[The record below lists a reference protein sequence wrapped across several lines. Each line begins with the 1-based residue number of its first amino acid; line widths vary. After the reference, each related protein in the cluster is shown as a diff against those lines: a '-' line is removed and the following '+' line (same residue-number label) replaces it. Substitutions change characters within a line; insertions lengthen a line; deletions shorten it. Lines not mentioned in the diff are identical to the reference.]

1 MVLISCAPSTLD
13 RDGERAQRQD
23 SSGESTPDDDLAERG
38 EVTGRPVVRAATSIE
53 IRPASAAAPRLTT
66 VPNWRDVLSL
76 QNRGKIPGFAGRS
89 SGTLARQRRIM
100 AKDADDLESATRWR
114 SEAVQAAQA
123 VLVGD
128 VSLFEGVRHLAGIGH
143 RLVRDFWND
152 PDFSVLGAVDS
163 ETDGLPVGQ
172 ERAHWDPVALAVKDR
187 EIADYESKV
196 RDAVLAACRSNRTRY
211 GAG

>member
-1 MVLISCAPSTLD
+1 
-13 RDGERAQRQD
+13 
-23 SSGESTPDDDLAERG
+23 
-38 EVTGRPVVRAATSIE
+38 
-53 IRPASAAAPRLTT
+53 
-66 VPNWRDVLSL
+66 
-76 QNRGKIPGFAGRS
+76 
-89 SGTLARQRRIM
+89 M
-100 AKDADDLESATRWR
+100 AKGTDDFESATRCR

-128 VSLFEGVRHLAGIGH
+128 VSIFEGVEHLAGIGH

-152 PDFSVLGAVDS
+152 PDFSVLGAVNS

-172 ERAHWDPVALAVKDR
+172 ERAHWDPIALAVKDR

-196 RDAVLAACRSNRTRY
+196 RDAVLAACRSIGTRY